1 MTHGYIYCFSNPSY
15 EGILKV
21 GMTER
26 TPEDRT
32 KELFKTG
39 VPTPF
44 KIEFAKKVENP
55 KQKEILIHGILT
67 YYHERVNSN
76 REFFRVSPEQ
86 VKKFF
91 ELIDGEWWVENP
103 KEENQS
109 IISKSQPCRDMNK
122 CFKDGQRIRHTID
135 GKKTWTG
142 TYYSSKNE
150 INHEGKIYQG
160 LSPLNQFAKSHYK
173 IERPDRTPECNAWK
187 ECECEEK
194 GIWKTTYDLPLIE

>member
-86 VKKFF
+86 VKKLF
-91 ELIDGEWWVENP
+91 EIIDGEWWVENP

-122 CFKDGQRIRHTID
+122 CFKDV
-135 GKKTWTG
+135 
-142 TYYSSKNE
+142 
-150 INHEGKIYQG
+150 
-160 LSPLNQFAKSHYK
+160 
-173 IERPDRTPECNAWK
+173 
-187 ECECEEK
+187 
-194 GIWKTTYDLPLIE
+194 